1 MGGVWPKYL
10 IRAIAFKIQPP
21 PVEDLSFV
29 TPLKNLDFYEP
40 PEEFQSENVE
50 PWRIPDSSTGI
61 FDNPEEFQGN
71 FRQTPKNS
79 GRNIQLTPKNSG
91 WNL

>member
-1 MGGVWPKYL
+1 LHLKSE
-10 IRAIAFKIQPP
+10 P

-50 PWRIPDSSTGI
+50 PLKNSRLLNW
-61 FDNPEEFQGN
+61 N

-79 GRNIQLTPKNSG
+79 SEIFDKPRRIQG
-91 WNL
+91 EIFD